1 MFVYYQKEYTIY
13 SKGVC
18 LMIKFPINKCP
29 KCGKTTEVMLSNNPL
44 SGNTICFDCISN
56 NLDQK
61 NLEHA
66 EFFCRT
72 YNLPWQPDLWLVL
85 AEDPTTNLF
94 KEYTLVVLNDDQN
107 KPNLA
112 YDVSTKDL
120 WSRTN
125 KEWEKCRSFAQILK
139 KLTPLRES
147 YLDRG
152 HLKWGEQYT
161 FEELLKLDSIY
172 TRTLK
177 ANNITNPMQKEAVK
191 TLCKLQVEM
200 DEAIRAKDAKA
211 IKDFSSAWA
220 NFAKQADLENMINE
234 TKTDDITTV
243 AELYDYME
251 KQGFQF
257 KFYDGFDRDEVDRS
271 IKDIQ
276 DTNRRLILESTGLQQ
291 LLEDMIRQKAETVE
305 MEHARNIAETDS
317 VQDLLNFS
325 PEDSEVDTEDDSDV
339 LGADF
344 SDEDEEKV
352 GLKIIRKE
360 E

>member
-1 MFVYYQKEYTIY
+1 
-13 SKGVC
+13 
-18 LMIKFPINKCP
+18 MIKFPINVCP
-29 KCGKTTEVMLSNNPL
+29 KCGRRAELMISNNPL
-44 SGNTICFDCISN
+44 SGTTICFDCIHN
-56 NLDQK
+56 NLDQY
-61 NLEHA
+61 NIEHG

-72 YNLPWQPDLWLVL
+72 YNLPWKLDLWLKL
-85 AEDPTTNLF
+85 AEDKECNIF
-94 KEYTLVVLNDDQN
+94 REYTLLMLNDEQN

-112 YDVSTKDL
+112 YSASTKDL

-172 TRTLK
+172 SRTLK

-191 TLCKLQVEM
+191 TLCKLQIEM

-211 IKDFSSAWA
+211 IKDFSSAWS

-251 KQGFQF
+251 KSGFQF

-291 LLEDMIRQKAETVE
+291 LLEDMIRQKAETTE
-305 MEHARNIAETDS
+305 MEHARNIAENES
-317 VQDLLNFS
+317 IKDLLNFM
-325 PEDSEVDTEDDSDV
+325 PEDSEVDTEADTDV
-339 LGADF
+339 LNTDF
-344 SDEDEEKV
+344 SDEEEETST
-352 GLKIIRKE
+352 LKIIRKE
-360 E
+360 D

>member
-1 MFVYYQKEYTIY
+1 M
-13 SKGVC
+13 
-18 LMIKFPINKCP
+18 
-29 KCGKTTEVMLSNNPL
+29 
-44 SGNTICFDCISN
+44 
-56 NLDQK
+56 
-61 NLEHA
+61 
-66 EFFCRT
+66 
-72 YNLPWQPDLWLVL
+72 PDLWLEL
-85 AEDPTTNLF
+85 SKEENIDLF

-112 YDVSTKDL
+112 FTSSTKDL

-125 KEWEKCRSFAQILK
+125 KEWEKCRSFSQILK

-172 TRTLK
+172 SRTLK
-177 ANNITNPMQKEAVK
+177 SNNITNPMQKEAVK

-251 KQGFQF
+251 KSGFKF
-257 KFYDGFDRDEVDRS
+257 KFYDGFDRDEVDRA

-276 DTNRRLILESTGLQQ
+276 DANRRLILESTGLQP
-291 LLEDMIRQKAETVE
+291 LLEEMARARMRTVE
-305 MEHARNIAETDS
+305 EEATNEIVNGDVTL
-317 VQDLLNFS
+317 QDMLDFKAS
-325 PEDSEVDTEDDSDV
+325 DGDIETEDDSEV
-339 LGADF
+339 LDMEF
-344 SDEDEEKV
+344 ETETSSN
-352 GLKIIRKE
+352 KIIRKE
-360 E
+360 D